1 MAAQFGR
8 RLRKGA
14 TTTAVAA
21 IAVAALSASQ
31 APGAPASPYSGQA
44 AGAQPAPE
52 SAASGNSPYYTDLP
66 PLSTPRE
73 PGTGT
78 DKPGTGGTT
87 PAGEAEAGLP
97 ATVLDAYKK
106 AQAAVEAADPS
117 CRLPWQLL
125 AAIGKVES
133 GHARGG
139 QVDAQG
145 NTTGVIRGPVLNGI
159 GFANIRDTDD
169 GEFDGDTTYD
179 RAVGPMQFIPSTWAR
194 NGKDGNGDGRKDP
207 NNIYDAALAAG
218 HYLCAGSR
226 DMTNPEDRDKAI
238 LSYNRS
244 REYLRTVLSWFDY
257 YNRGTHEVP
266 DGTGVQP
273 VTPEPDSHRGT
284 PVGAGSAGQGTKP
297 GTSTPTPPPAP
308 GTPTPPAPGGKPTPT
323 PPTSPPTS
331 PPTTPPT
338 TTPTTPAGAAR
349 LVVAGG
355 QKPTAVAGGK
365 FAARP
370 AVRTLSATGKPVA
383 GIKVVF
389 TVVGATEAR
398 FPGNALRTAV
408 TTGKDG
414 LATAPVLAA
423 GDKAG
428 SFVIRATAPGAPAA
442 EFWASVTAKPAPA
455 PKADTLVRTSDTEVE
470 AEAGTVFATA
480 IEVRV
485 TADGKALA
493 GAKVSAVIVGTKG
506 PYFKAEDGTAV
517 RTLGALTTDTD
528 GTLTLPELYADD
540 APGTYVL
547 RIVADGVVLNVELT
561 VTAKPTTPP
570 TAPPTQ
576 PPTTTPTT
584 PTQTPTG
591 SASPT
596 GTATP

>member
-66 PLSTPRE
+66 PLTTPRPGTSTGA
-73 PGTGT
+73 PGTGA
-78 DKPGTGGTT
+78 TT

-97 ATVLDAYKK
+97 VTVLDAYKK

-145 NTTGVIRGPVLNGI
+145 DSTGSIRGPVLNGI
-159 GFANIRDTDD
+159 GFANIPDTDD
-169 GEFDGDTTYD
+169 GEFDGDTAYD

-226 DMTNPEDRDKAI
+226 DMTNPEDRDRAI

-266 DGTGVQP
+266 DGTGVLP

-284 PVGAGSAGQGTKP
+284 PVGTGSAGQGTKP
-297 GTSTPTPPPAP
+297 GTSTPTSPPAP
-308 GTPTPPAPGGKPTPT
+308 GTTTPPASGGKPTPT
-323 PPTSPPTS
+323 PPTSPPAT
-331 PPTTPPT
+331 PPTTMP

-355 QKPTAVAGGK
+355 QKPTAVAGGR

-370 AVRTLSATGKPVA
+370 AVRALSATGKPVA
-383 GIKVVF
+383 GVRVVF

-398 FPGNALRTAV
+398 FPGNALRTTV

-423 GDKAG
+423 GDRAG

-442 EFWASVTAKPAPA
+442 EFWASVTARPAPA

-470 AEAGTVFATA
+470 AEAGTAFATA
-480 IEVRV
+480 VEVKA
-485 TADGKALA
+485 TTDGRALA
-493 GAKVSAVIVGTKG
+493 GARVSAVIVGAKG

-517 RTLGALTTDTD
+517 RTLGALTTGTD

-570 TAPPTQ
+570 
-576 PPTTTPTT
+576 PTTTPTT

-591 SASPT
+591 TASPT
-596 GTATP
+596 GTAKP